1 MLIRHP
7 LLEMG
12 GKVPFSF
19 ISCVDL
25 RMGLSVLPLGPEIYP
40 IFSESLDAVEL

>member
-12 GKVPFSF
+12 SKVPFF
-19 ISCVDL
+19 LLSCVDL
-25 RMGLSVLPLGPEIYP
+25 RMGLSVLPLGSEIYP
-40 IFSESLDAVEL
+40 IFSESFDAVEL